1 MRHLLLSTTVACLM
15 SASLANAGGMAEPVM
30 TTETVAVTTKTSSSA
45 GGLVVPL
52 LLLLVLAAAAANS
65 SGGGGGGGAL
75 AQASDRRL
83 KTDIRRVGTTRLGL
97 PLYQFR
103 YRDLPQVYEGVMAQ
117 DVAVMHPG
125 AIKPLPQ
132 GYMAV
137 DYAKLGLEMRRVA

>member
-1 MRHLLLSTTVACLM
+1 MRHLLLSSTVACLM
-15 SASLANAGGMAEPVM
+15 SASLANAGGMAQPVM
-30 TTETVAVTTKTSSSA
+30 TPETVAVTTKTSSSA

-65 SGGGGGGGAL
+65 SGGGAL
-75 AQASDRRL
+75 PQASDRRL

>member
-1 MRHLLLSTTVACLM
+1 MLLSTTVACLM
-15 SASLANAGGMAEPVM
+15 SASLANAGGMAQPVM
-30 TTETVAVTTKTSSSA
+30 TPETVAVTTKTSSSA

-65 SGGGGGGGAL
+65 SGGGAL
-75 AQASDRRL
+75 PQASDRRL

>member
-65 SGGGGGGGAL
+65 SGGGGGAL

-83 KTDIRRVGTTRLGL
+83 KTEIRRVGTTRLGQ

-103 YRDLPQVYEGVMAQ
+103 YRDLPQVYEGAMAQ

-125 AIKPLPQ
+125 SIKSLPQ

-137 DYAKLGLEMRRVA
+137 DYAKLSLEMRRVA

>member
-1 MRHLLLSTTVACLM
+1 MRHLLLSSTVACLM
-15 SASLANAGGMAEPVM
+15 TASLANAGGMAQPVM
-30 TTETVAVTTKTSSSA
+30 TPETVAVTTKTSSSA

-65 SGGGGGGGAL
+65 SGGGGGAL
-75 AQASDRRL
+75 VQASDRRL